1 MLDLIKQVARRSGK
15 GVTDLGVLEREYA
28 VTRAAYSNRDSLLLF
43 KARGVHDDILNYTN
57 LITLR
62 KDFRGLFGVA
72 SDVEAYEKYS
82 RAFKGNAPIEMRDF
96 NEYFERRDDVDLTAL
111 PFLKYFRE
119 DGGLYLTSSVY
130 VMCYW
135 DICNS
140 SFHRTMLLNE
150 ERATLRIVPRHLH
163 YLMNRY
169 FEEGKDAPV
178 ALVLGLD
185 PFHEI
190 ASASNPPLGT
200 FELFVGAALGG
211 EARFARTPRY
221 GIPVPINASIVV
233 EGVIKRD
240 EVATEG
246 PFTDILLLVDE
257 PRQQPVFLAEGIYFN
272 RARPLV
278 HHAIVPGLW
287 EHQFLMGFSREPL
300 IYEAVKKVAPGLK
313 SIRLTE
319 GGAGWLHLVISLKQ
333 MSPGEDRLAA
343 IAAISAHPSVKHVV
357 VVDDDIDIEDPL
369 MVEWAIATRLRGGDG
384 VIVLRDVK
392 GSTLDP
398 RSSNGVGDKVVV
410 LATKPYSES
419 WEKYRRVGIPDVPN
433 P

>member
-1 MLDLIKQVARRSGK
+1 MLDFIEQVARGSGK
-15 GVTDLGVLEREYA
+15 RVLNLGTLEREYA

-43 KARGVHDDILNYTN
+43 KARGVHEEILNYAN
-57 LITLR
+57 LITSR
-62 KDFRGLFGVA
+62 RDARGLFGAA
-72 SDVEAYEKYS
+72 SDAEIYERYLK
-82 RAFKGNAPIEMRDF
+82 AFKGSAHIEAADF

-111 PFLKYFRE
+111 PFMKYYRE

-130 VMCYW
+130 VICYRE
-135 DICNS
+135 ICNS
-140 SFHRTMLLNE
+140 SFHRTMLLSGD
-150 ERATLRIVPRHLH
+150 RATLRIVPRHLH
-163 YLMNRY
+163 YLMNKY

-190 ASASNPPLGT
+190 ASASNPPLGV
-200 FELFVGAALGG
+200 FELFIGAALGG
-211 EARFARTPRY
+211 ERRFARTPRY
-221 GIPVPINASIVV
+221 GIPIPVNASIVV

-240 EVATEG
+240 ETATEG

-257 PRQQPVFLAEGIYFN
+257 AREQPVFLAEGIYFN
-272 RARPLV
+272 KRRPLL

-287 EHQFLMGFSREPL
+287 EHQFLMGFPREPL
-300 IYEAVKKVAPGLK
+300 IYEAVKRVAPGLK

-357 VVDDDIDIEDPL
+357 VVDDDIDIEDPV
-369 MVEWAIATRLRGGDG
+369 MVEWAIATRLRGSEGI
-384 VIVLRDVK
+384 IVLKDVK

-398 RSSNGVGDKVVV
+398 RSSNGVGDKVIV
-410 LATKPYSES
+410 LATKPYAEG